1 MSTTRV
7 TSVKDEIRQTKP
19 FKTARQ
25 EALVALLRTSDELR
39 RFLTETVQPAGITL
53 QQYNG
58 LRILRGAGGRALPTL
73 EVAERMI
80 ERTPGVTRLID
91 RLADNGWV
99 ERHRCGEDRRRV
111 LCSITDEGLALLE
124 SLDDEVEASDRA
136 ALGGLSDDDVA
147 RLTELLDRMR
157 AELRRSRED

>member
-1 MSTTRV
+1 MSNDV

-39 RFLTETVQPAGITL
+39 RFLAGTVQPAGVTL
-53 QQYNG
+53 QQYNV
-58 LRILRGAGGRALPTL
+58 LRILRGAGEGGLPTL
-73 EVAERMI
+73 EVADRMI
-80 ERTPGVTRLID
+80 EQTPGVTRLID
-91 RLADNGWV
+91 RLAENGWV

-111 LCSITDEGLALLE
+111 LCSITDEGLSLLE
-124 SLDDEVEASDRA
+124 SLDDDVEASDRA
-136 ALGGLSDDDVA
+136 ALGDLDDDEVA

-157 AELRRSRED
+157 ADLRRNRED